1 MTRRSASLGQAA
13 AIVSAGVLL
22 SRLLGVVREQVIG
35 ALLGRTVE
43 TDLYVNA
50 FTLPDY
56 LYFLLAGGYLAIT
69 LVPILT
75 EHHATGDDAGLNQSF
90 TAVFRAVGIFAMVLL
105 TAGLIFARPLVE
117 VVFSQLDKGVI
128 DRLVPL
134 TRVAIGLQTFFLLGA
149 LFTAAQYAERRFTIP
164 ALGPLFYNG
173 GIILGGALAALV
185 AEPTP
190 MWFLV
195 GGLIG
200 AAIGSFGLQWWGAHR
215 LGIRLVRGVPR
226 SHPATGRYLKLAIP
240 LMVGQ
245 TVVALDE
252 QWPRL
257 FGQLAEEGT
266 TAGLNFAR
274 RLNMLPV
281 GVIAQA
287 AGVAS
292 FPFMARLFSEKRLD
306 EMRDTVTVSLRS
318 AIAVGAL
325 ATGLIIPI
333 RGTIVRVIY
342 QWGEFS
348 SADTEVVAA
357 FLLFFSLSIPFWVMH
372 QITTRAFYAQRRMWL
387 PVAIGTVTTAVV
399 VPILFL
405 LTDRYGGDGIAAGST
420 IGVVLYAIAITV
432 AWLREGPGHEAVGF
446 AYFIGK
452 VTTAAVIA
460 GLIAVLTL
468 VALGDLVPDAVAG
481 LVAAAL
487 GGLGYLGLARL
498 FAIDEVSDVV
508 DRVTRR
514 VRSFL

>member
-75 EHHATGDDAGLNQSF
+75 EHHASGDDIGLNQSF
-90 TAVFRAVGIFAMVLL
+90 TAVFRAVGIFAMLLL
-105 TAGLIFARPLVE
+105 TAGLVFTRPLVE
-117 VVFSQLDKGVI
+117 FVFSQLDQPVL

-173 GIILGGALAALV
+173 GIILGGVLAAVV
-185 AEPTP
+185 ADPTP

-226 SHPATGRYLKLAIP
+226 NHPATGRYLKLAIP

-333 RGTIVRVIY
+333 RETIVRVIY

-348 SADTEVVAA
+348 SADTDVVAS
-357 FLLFFSLSIPFWVMH
+357 FLLLFSLSIPFWVMH

-387 PVAIGTVTTAVV
+387 PVAIGTATTVVV
-399 VPILFL
+399 VPLLFV
-405 LTDRYGGDGIAAGST
+405 LTDRYGGEGIAAGST

-432 AWLREGPGHEAVGF
+432 AWLREGPGYEAVGF
-446 AYFIGK
+446 VFFIGK

-468 VALGDLVPDAVAG
+468 IALGDLVPDAAAG
-481 LVAAAL
+481 LVAATL
-487 GGLGYLGLARL
+487 GGIGYLGLARL

-508 DRVTRR
+508 DRIKRAFV
-514 VRSFL
+514 

>member
-75 EHHATGDDAGLNQSF
+75 DHHASGDDAELNRSF
-90 TAVFRAVGIFAMVLL
+90 TAVFRFVGVIALL
-105 TAGLIFARPLVE
+105 LLAAGLIFARPLVE
-117 VVFSQLDKGVI
+117 VVFNQLDDGLI

-164 ALGPLFYNG
+164 AMGPLFYNG
-173 GIILGGALAALV
+173 GIIAGGLLAALV

-200 AAIGSFGLQWWGAHR
+200 AAIGSFALQWWGAHR
-215 LGIRLVRGVPR
+215 LGVRLVRGVPR
-226 SHPATGRYLKLAIP
+226 SHPATARYLKLALP

-245 TVVALDE
+245 TVVAFDE

-257 FGQLAEEGT
+257 FGQLAESGT

-292 FPFMARLFSEKRLD
+292 FPFMARLFSERRTD
-306 EMRDTVTVSLRS
+306 EMRDTVTVSLRT
-318 AIAVGAL
+318 AVAVGAL
-325 ATGLIIPI
+325 ATGLIVPT
-333 RGTIVRVIY
+333 RDTIVRVIY

-348 SADTEVVAA
+348 SADTEVVSS
-357 FLLFFSLSIPFWVMH
+357 FLLYFSLSIPFWVMH

-387 PVAIGTVTTAVV
+387 PVAIGTVSTAVI
-399 VPILFL
+399 VPILFA
-405 LTDRYGGDGIAAGST
+405 LTHRFEGDGIAMGST
-420 IGVVLYAIAITV
+420 IGVALYAIAITS
-432 AWLREGPGHEAVGF
+432 AWLREGPRHEAIGF
-446 AYFIGK
+446 IWFLGK
-452 VTTAAVIA
+452 VAIAALLA

-468 VALGDLVPDAVAG
+468 LAFDGLLPDAAAG
-481 LVAAAL
+481 LVAALL
-487 GGLGYLGLARL
+487 GGVGYLGLARL
-498 FAIDEVSDVV
+498 FAIDEARDVV
-508 DRVTRR
+508 ARLARQFGRR
-514 VRSFL
+514 

>member
-75 EHHATGDDAGLNQSF
+75 EHHATGDETGLNQSF
-90 TAVFRAVGIFAMVLL
+90 TAVFRAVGIFALVLL
-105 TAGLIFARPLVE
+105 TAGLLFTRPLVE
-117 VVFSQLDKGVI
+117 FVFSQLDQPVI

-173 GIILGGALAALV
+173 GIILGGVLAAVV

-200 AAIGSFGLQWWGAHR
+200 AAIGSFGLQWWGAHQ

-226 SHPATGRYLKLAIP
+226 SHPATARYLKLAIP

-257 FGQLAEEGT
+257 FGQLAEQGT

-287 AGVAS
+287 AGVAT

-333 RGTIVRVIY
+333 RDPLVRVIY

-348 SADTEVVAA
+348 SADTEVVAS
-357 FLLFFSLSIPFWVMH
+357 FLLLFSLSIPFWVMH

-399 VPILFL
+399 VPILFV

-432 AWLREGPGHEAVGF
+432 AWLREGPAHEAVGF
-446 AYFIGK
+446 VFFIAK

-487 GGLGYLGLARL
+487 GGVGYLGLARL

-508 DRVTRR
+508 DRLTRR
-514 VRSFL
+514 ARSFL